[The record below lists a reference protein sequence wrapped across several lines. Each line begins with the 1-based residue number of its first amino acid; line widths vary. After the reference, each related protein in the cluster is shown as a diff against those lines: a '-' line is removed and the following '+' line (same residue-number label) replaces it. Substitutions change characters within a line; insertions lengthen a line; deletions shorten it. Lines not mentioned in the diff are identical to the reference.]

1 MSALLQGIIK
11 SALTSGQLG
20 QDIATTALKEI
31 FGVDSSA
38 SAGGPA
44 EAAPAA
50 LPAGGA
56 SSASDN
62 IQFNETGEAI
72 DLGKRSVL
80 QEGFSEGL
88 AVRKILET
96 GADQAT
102 QAANARVQWQI
113 TKVNMDGS
121 VLLTK
126 ILPDGAIDK
135 GNTTSV
141 AVDDFLGKF
150 KEVVPLELDPRLP
163 FTIDSEESIYQG
175 AVFQAMYK
183 KQGIAPV
190 DGVFRLVLKPSK
202 AVISLRSWST
212 GTLVSLPLTTY
223 SNLKALDL
231 SEEDPSLFTATF
243 QDINGVP
250 QSYAV
255 HAPGA
260 NKDFVC
266 TAFQFRTIEDESK
279 PQGQPQGYVHFSLR
293 AYVVIF
299 RVPEGGYQAP
309 NYCGHQA
316 DRDRGRID
324 FVQADHKGQGHET
337 QGQGRRLGYARGQS
351 QEGQEGLVD
360 RQDFQEEVMSV
371 VAEQAPCAN
380 HLHLAAVLLR

>member
-121 VLLTK
+121 VLLTE
-126 ILPDGAIDK
+126 ILADGAIDK

-150 KEVVPLELDPRLP
+150 KEVVPLEIDPRLP

-266 TAFQFRTIEDESK
+266 MAFQFRTVEDESK
-279 PQGQPQGYVHFSLR
+279 ANLKVTFNSVSVPMWSFSGCPKVDIKLPTIV
-293 AYVVIF
+293 ATKQI
-299 RVPEGGYQAP
+299 
-309 NYCGHQA
+309 
-316 DRDRGRID
+316 
-324 FVQADHKGQGHET
+324 ET
-337 QGQGRRLGYARGQS
+337 EDELILYKPITKVKDTKRKAK
-351 QEGQEGLVD
+351 D
-360 RQDFQEEVMSV
+360 
-371 VAEQAPCAN
+371 
-380 HLHLAAVLLR
+380 AALDMPAAKAKKDKKDSSTGKTSKKR

>member
-96 GADQAT
+96 GADLAT

-113 TKVNMDGS
+113 TKINMDGS

-266 TAFQFRTIEDESK
+266 MAFHFRTVEDESK
-279 PQGQPQGYVHFSLR
+279 ANLKVTFTSVSVPMWSFSGCPKVDIKLPTIV
-293 AYVVIF
+293 ATKQI
-299 RVPEGGYQAP
+299 
-309 NYCGHQA
+309 
-316 DRDRGRID
+316 
-324 FVQADHKGQGHET
+324 ET
-337 QGQGRRLGYARGQS
+337 EDELILYKPITKVKDTKRKAK
-351 QEGQEGLVD
+351 D
-360 RQDFQEEVMSV
+360 
-371 VAEQAPCAN
+371 
-380 HLHLAAVLLR
+380 AALDMPAAKAKKDKKDSSTGKTSKKR